1 MEEEKLEIEVLTSE
15 KDAQAIREAISEAEK
30 ELNKSSQAEV
40 GKMMFLPPG
49 VVEGAAK
56 GLRKFVVEVAVDF
69 AKYFAQKYGESLA
82 DWLARKLGL
91 QESKGEGASESG

>member
-1 MEEEKLEIEVLTSE
+1 MEEEKVELEVLTSE
-15 KDAQAIREAISEAEK
+15 KDAQAIREAIAEAEK
-30 ELNKSSQAEV
+30 DLNKSSQAEV

-49 VVEGAAK
+49 AAEGI
-56 GLRKFVVEVAVDF
+56 RKFVVEVAIDF

-91 QESKGEGASESG
+91 QESKGEGVSESG